1 MKNKLPWSILELVL
15 LVTFSSILTTSVVM
29 IASHAYLIS
38 PLKKEAVERGFAEWE
53 VTNNSSGQTKF
64 VWKDKQVFRY
74 SF

>member
-15 LVTFSSILTTSVVM
+15 LMTFSSILTTCVVM
-29 IASHAYLIS
+29 IASHDYIIS